1 MIESQRIVAQIFF
14 VVRIRIKNVVH
25 FETCETKGCSE
36 LDFFFSY
43 YILFCYLFFMG
54 VLFFYFYGFIFFRFF
69 VLFFKF
75 KWLRKEC
82 RVAVLGVQK
91 GKVLP
96 NGQRSDFLPPPPRP
110 PRQNIQPIND
120 LEKISS
126 PGIR

>member
-1 MIESQRIVAQIFF
+1 MVTQIFF

-36 LDFFFSY
+36 LDCFFFFLIIY
-43 YILFCYLFFMG
+43 YFVICFLWGFYFFIFMG
-54 VLFFYFYGFIFFRFF
+54 LYFFDFF

-96 NGQRSDFLPPPPRP
+96 NGQRSNFLPPPPRP